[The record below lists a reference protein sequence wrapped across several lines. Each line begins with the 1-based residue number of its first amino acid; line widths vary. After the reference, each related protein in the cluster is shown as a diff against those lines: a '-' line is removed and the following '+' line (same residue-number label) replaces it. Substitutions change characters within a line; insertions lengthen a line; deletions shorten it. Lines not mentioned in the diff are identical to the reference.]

1 MTTIDELHSQNHEIL
16 ELSRVLNYLISD
28 RLICD
33 TCTAKDV
40 FFAYMDSARKHLEQ
54 EDREIYAPL
63 LTRGDKGCRQV
74 ADRFM
79 SGSREIKRMIDH
91 HMKRWTRPVRQE
103 LRIANHDGFISETQ
117 ELTRLMEDR
126 IVDEAE
132 KLYPMIRKLAGNE
145 IRTH

>member
-1 MTTIDELHSQNHEIL
+1 MTTFDELNTQNHEIL

-40 FFAYMDSARKHLEQ
+40 FFNYMESVRKHLEQ
-54 EDREIYAPL
+54 EDKEIYRPL
-63 LTRGDKGCRQV
+63 LTKGDKEARLV

-79 SGSREIKRMIDH
+79 SGSHEIKRMVDA
-91 HMKRWTRPVRQE
+91 HMKRWTRPGQRE
-103 LRIANHDGFISETQ
+103 LKIADHDGFINETQ

-132 KLYPMIRKLAGNE
+132 KLYPTIRRVNGNSV
-145 IRTH
+145 HAH